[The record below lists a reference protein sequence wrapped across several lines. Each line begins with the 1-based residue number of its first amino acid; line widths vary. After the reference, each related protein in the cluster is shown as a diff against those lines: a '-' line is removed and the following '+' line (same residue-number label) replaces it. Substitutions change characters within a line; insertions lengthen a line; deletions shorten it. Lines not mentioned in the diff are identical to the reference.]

1 MKEEEAFHPFCTGVR
16 MAAEQPRKPYKTDL
30 TDEQWAIIQPLV
42 PTAKHGGRPRAVAI
56 REVLNTIFYQN
67 KTGCQWDMLPHD
79 LLPRS
84 TAYDYFKAWRDDGTL
99 QRLLDALREAL
110 RTKEGREPTP
120 SAGCIDSQTVK
131 TTEVGGER
139 GFDGGKLIT
148 GRKRHIVVDTL
159 GLLLAV
165 AVTSAKLDDGT
176 GAPQVLK
183 KLPPE
188 KFPRLRRLWADQKYR
203 NKALAA
209 WMAAEAVRY
218 ALEIKEKQKGQKG
231 FVLLRRRW
239 VVERTFAWLGRYR
252 RNSKDYERHTASSE
266 ATIQVSA
273 IHMMLNRLRPDAS
286 RKENPFKYP
295 KKTQRA
301 A

>member
-1 MKEEEAFHPFCTGVR
+1 MVVSEPVS
-16 MAAEQPRKPYKTDL
+16 PRKPYKTDL
-30 TDEQWAIIQPLV
+30 TDEQWSVLEPLV
-42 PTAKHGGRPRAVAI
+42 PPAKHGGRHREVNI

-79 LLPRS
+79 LLPKS
-84 TAYDYFKAWRDDGTL
+84 TVYDYFKAWRDDGTL
-99 QRLLDALREAL
+99 QKMLDALRQAVRSQEQ
-110 RTKEGREPTP
+110 REPTP
-120 SAGCIDSQTVK
+120 SAGCIDSQSVK

-165 AVTSAKLDDGT
+165 AVTTAKLDDGT
-176 GAPQVLK
+176 GAPRVLA
-183 KLPPE
+183 KLTPE
-188 KFPRLRRLWADQKYR
+188 KFPRLKRLWADQKYR

-209 WMAAEAVRY
+209 WMAAEQVGY
-218 ALEIKEKQKGQKG
+218 TIEVKEKPEGKKG
-231 FVLLRRRW
+231 FVLLKRRW

-252 RNSKDYERHTASSE
+252 RNSKDYERNTVSSE
-266 ATIQVSA
+266 ATIKISA
-273 IHMMLNRLRPDAS
+273 IHLMVRRLRPDTS
-286 RKENPFKYP
+286 QKKNEFNYP

>member
-1 MKEEEAFHPFCTGVR
+1 
-16 MAAEQPRKPYKTDL
+16 MAAAEPVSPRKPYKTDL
-30 TDEQWAIIQPLV
+30 TDEQWSIVEPLV
-42 PTAKHGGRPRAVAI
+42 PPAKHGGRHREVNI

-67 KTGCQWDMLPHD
+67 KTGCQWDLLPHD
-79 LLPRS
+79 LLPKS
-84 TAYDYFKAWRDDGTL
+84 TVYDYFKAWRDDGSL
-99 QRLLDALREAL
+99 QKMLDALRGAVRRQEN
-110 RTKEGREPTP
+110 REPTP

-165 AVTSAKLDDGT
+165 VVTTAKLDDGT
-176 GAPQVLK
+176 GAPRVLAQ
-183 KLPPE
+183 LTPE
-188 KFPRLRRLWADQKYR
+188 KFPRLKKLWADQKYR

-209 WMAAEAVRY
+209 WLVAEQVGY
-218 ALEIKEKQKGQKG
+218 TIEVKEKPEGKKG

-252 RNSKDYERHTASSE
+252 RNSKDYERNTASSE
-266 ATIQVSA
+266 ATIKISA
-273 IHMMLNRLRPDAS
+273 IHMMLRRLRPDNS
-286 RKENPFKYP
+286 KMKNEFRYP

>member
-1 MKEEEAFHPFCTGVR
+1 MARKQPKE
-16 MAAEQPRKPYKTDL
+16 PRKPYKTDL
-30 TDEQWAIIQPLV
+30 TDAQWAVVEPLV
-42 PTAKHGGRPRAVAI
+42 PPAKHGGRH
-56 REVLNTIFYQN
+56 REVDLREVVNTIFYQN

-79 LLPRS
+79 LLPKS

-99 QRLLDALREAL
+99 QKMLDALREGV
-110 RTKEGREPTP
+110 RIQEGREPTP

-131 TTEVGGER
+131 TTEMGGER

-165 AVTSAKLDDGT
+165 AVTTAKLDDGT
-176 GAPQVLK
+176 GAPKVLE

-188 KFPRLRRLWADQKYR
+188 KFPRLRKLWADQKYR
-203 NKALAA
+203 NKALAT
-209 WMAAEAVRY
+209 WMVAQAVTY
-218 ALEIKEKQKGQKG
+218 EIEVKEKPEGKKG
-231 FVLLRRRW
+231 FVLLKRRW

-252 RNSKDYERHTASSE
+252 RNSKDYERTTASSE
-266 ATIQVSA
+266 ATIKISA

-286 RKENPFKYP
+286 KKKAAFKYP
-295 KKTQRA
+295 KKTQQA